1 MRLISGFWQIG
12 EYAPIRAITIGVSKL
27 IPADEDIEQVS
38 LLEDEDT
45 EKRKKQDKLETV
57 IDDLRKKTGDK
68 AVTRGFQK
76 NEDIGI
82 K

>member
-1 MRLISGFWQIG
+1 MSG
-12 EYAPIRAITIGVSKL
+12 YR
-27 IPADEDIEQVS
+27 IEQVS
-38 LLEDEDT
+38 LLDDEDT
-45 EKRKKQDKLETV
+45 EKRKKQDRLETV
-57 IDDLRKKTGDK
+57 IDALRRKTGEK

>member
-1 MRLISGFWQIG
+1 MTLLISAQI
-12 EYAPIRAITIGVSKL
+12 PST
-27 IPADEDIEQVS
+27 DIYSYRTWKEKRH
-38 LLEDEDT
+38 EDT

-57 IDDLRKKTGDK
+57 IDALRRKTGDK

>member
-1 MRLISGFWQIG
+1 MN
-12 EYAPIRAITIGVSKL
+12 RA
-27 IPADEDIEQVS
+27 S

-57 IDDLRKKTGDK
+57 IDALRRKTGDK